1 MKGRFSNAPFLV
13 IETLLLLA
21 VVVPV
26 AHVRSFG
33 ERLLLGE
40 TLVDLPP
47 AEGWMVVLRSALVV
61 VALQTCFAFRDLY
74 RWNVIVRPQ
83 LVVVRLVESII
94 TVLIGLPLLHYTM
107 AFIDRQ
113 VGLAGLLQRFEV
125 HPLLVMASS
134 GAAFLVAY
142 GLRMRWPRFIRE
154 GRLAE
159 RIAIVGH
166 GPHVEVVEEELR
178 RQRNPSVE
186 LVGFVTDGDEDV
198 GGVARLGG
206 RDDVLELVRTHDIQR
221 IVIDSSA
228 DLPTDAVL
236 RLLQAGIRVT
246 DVSALY
252 ERITGRLA
260 VERLE
265 DPYLFLSETSHSSRT
280 ALLAKRVLDLVA
292 SGTLLILAAPLMLV
306 TAIAIKLE
314 SPGDVFYSQERT
326 GLNGKPFKITKFRSM
341 RADAEKASGPVWAQ
355 KNDARITRIGKWL
368 RKLRIDE
375 IPQLWAV
382 IRGDMSLVGPRPE
395 RPFFVEELAKAIPNY
410 NQRHL
415 VKPGVTGWAQINH
428 SYGNTDDDAFIKL
441 QYDLYYVLN
450 RSVALDVAVIL
461 RTVKVVVLQKGA
473 V

>member
-13 IETLLLLA
+13 IEALLLLA

-47 AEGWMVVLRSALVV
+47 GEGWMVLLRSALVV
-61 VALQTCFAFRDLY
+61 VALQVSFAFRDLY

-83 LVVVRLVESII
+83 LVVVRLVEAVI
-94 TVLIGLPLLHYTM
+94 TVLIGLPLLHYAM
-107 AFIDRQ
+107 AFVDRQ
-113 VGLAGLLQRFEV
+113 LDLGGMLQRFEV
-125 HPLLVMASS
+125 HPLLVMAAS
-134 GAAFLVAY
+134 GAGFLVAY
-142 GLRMRWPRFIRE
+142 GLRMRWPRWIRE

-159 RIAIVGH
+159 RLAIVGDS
-166 GPHVEVVEEELR
+166 PHVEVVQEELHR
-178 RQRNPSVE
+178 HRNPSVE
-186 LVGFVTDGDEDV
+186 LVGSIVDDERV
-198 GGVARLGG
+198 PGRLGSVA
-206 RDDVLELVRTHDIQR
+206 DTLDIVREKNIQR
-221 IVIDSSA
+221 IVIDSSV
-228 DLPTDAVL
+228 DLPSDVVL
-236 RLLQAGIRVT
+236 TLLQGGVRVM
-246 DVSALY
+246 DVASLY
-252 ERITGRLA
+252 ERVTGRFA
-260 VERLE
+260 VERLD
-265 DPYLFLSETSHSSRT
+265 DPHLLLAQT
-280 ALLAKRVLDLVA
+280 ASQSKTGELAKRVLDITT
-292 SGTLLILAAPLMLV
+292 SGLLLLLAAPLMLV
-306 TAIAIKLE
+306 TAIAVKLE
-314 SPGDVFYSQERT
+314 SPGPVFYSQERT
-326 GLNGKPFKITKFRSM
+326 GLNGRPFPVTKFRSM
-341 RADAEKASGPVWAQ
+341 RADAEKKSGPVWAQ

-395 RPFFVEELAKAIPNY
+395 RPFFVDELSKAIANY

-441 QYDLYYVLN
+441 QYDLYYVQN
-450 RSVALDVAVIL
+450 QTVALDVAVIL